1 VYARNSFFLTLFLL
15 GVSLSLF
22 GQTRQELEEKR
33 KALLKE
39 IEQTERDL
47 TSTQK
52 DRQLALSRYINL
64 QNQVKN
70 RESLIK
76 TLRTETSLLEE
87 SIERTGRTV
96 EALQHDII
104 DLQEE
109 YSQTIR
115 TAYRLR
121 LNRSLLIFLF
131 SANSLNEAVQR
142 WQYIRQY
149 EKYRSRQ
156 AELIEITQQ
165 TLSNKLKTLADRKAE
180 KENLLVVQEQ
190 QRKKLS
196 GELGERNQILKGLRQ
211 DEKKLASQLERQREA
226 ERKLKETIAS
236 VIRNEMNAEPAA
248 TPPARRAEQVRLSEN
263 FAENRGALPWPV
275 VRGEVSKSYGTQQH
289 PKFKGVKT
297 TNNGIDIRTEPGAEV
312 YAVFTGRVV
321 SSSYIPGYQ
330 NTIILRHGE
339 FYSVYSNLAGVVVQR
354 GQEVRGGD
362 VIGRVSQNEP
372 EVHFELWKE
381 KNSMNPGKW
390 IQAR

>member
-1 VYARNSFFLTLFLL
+1 MYARNPFLYALCLLSISF
-15 GVSLSLF
+15 SLY
-22 GQTRQELEEKR
+22 GQSRQELEAKR
-33 KALLKE
+33 KALLVE
-39 IEQTERDL
+39 IEQTEQDL
-47 TSTQK
+47 ASTQK
-52 DRQLALSRYINL
+52 DRKQALSRYINL

-70 RESLIK
+70 RESLIQ
-76 TLRTETSLLEE
+76 TLRTETGLLQE
-87 SIERTGRTV
+87 SIERTSRTV

-104 DLQEE
+104 DLKEE
-109 YSQTIR
+109 YARTIR

-131 SANSLNEAVQR
+131 SANSFNEAVQR

-156 AELIEITQQ
+156 AELIAITQE
-165 TLSNKLKTLADRKAE
+165 TLSNKLKTLADRKEE
-180 KENLLVVQEQ
+180 KENLLVVLEQ

-211 DEKKLASQLERQREA
+211 DEKKLADQLANKREA

-236 VIRNEMNAEPAA
+236 VIRKEMNAEPSAA
-248 TPPARRAEQVRLSEN
+248 LPARRAEEVRLSEN
-263 FAENRGALPWPV
+263 FADNRGALPWPV
-275 VRGEVSKSYGTQQH
+275 ARGEVSKSYGTQQH

-312 YAVFTGRVV
+312 YAVYTGRVV
-321 SSSYIPGYQ
+321 STSYIPGYQ

-339 FYSVYSNLAGVVVQR
+339 FYSVYSNLEGVSVER
-354 GQEVRGGD
+354 GQEVKGGD
-362 VIGRVSQNEP
+362 LIGRVSQHEP

>member
-1 VYARNSFFLTLFLL
+1 LCISI
-15 GVSLSLF
+15 SLY
-22 GQTRQELEEKR
+22 GQSRQELEEKR
-33 KALLKE
+33 KALLEE
-39 IEQTERDL
+39 IEQTEQDL
-47 TSTQK
+47 ASTQK
-52 DRQLALSRYINL
+52 DRKLALSRYINL

-70 RESLIK
+70 RESLIS

-87 SIERTGRTV
+87 SIERTSRTV

-104 DLQEE
+104 DLKEE
-109 YSQTIR
+109 YAQTIR

-131 SANSLNEAVQR
+131 STNSFNQAVQR

-156 AELIEITQQ
+156 AELIEITQE
-165 TLSNKLKTLADRKAE
+165 TLSNKLRTLADRKEE
-180 KENLLVVQEQ
+180 KETLLAVQEQ

-211 DEKKLASQLERQREA
+211 DEKKLADQLEEKREA

-236 VIRNEMNAEPAA
+236 VIRKEMNAEPAA
-248 TPPARRAEQVRLSEN
+248 TRPARRAEEVRLSEN
-263 FAENRGALPWPV
+263 FADNRGALPWPV
-275 VRGEVSKSYGTQQH
+275 ARGEVSKSYGTQQH

-339 FYSVYSNLAGVVVQR
+339 FYSVYSNLAGVMVER
-354 GQEVRGGD
+354 GQEVKGGD
-362 VIGRVSQNEP
+362 LIGRVSRQEP